1 MGNTKKLR
9 MRTIDEGV
17 SLWHL
22 CTPGNETAGVIF
34 RQREDFVFGMNM
46 MALCAHLHSEK
57 VELYTFQLMSN
68 HVHILLQ
75 GEPDHITDFFNDFK
89 ARIGRYL
96 REQGRQTDMK
106 GFEATLHPILNITY
120 LRNVLAY
127 INRNGFLVDL
137 WETPFTYPWG
147 ANSFYFNKYTGIFK
161 RTFLKDISVRAKRK
175 IFHTHECSFPE
186 NYYMIWDYVSPE
198 CYCSIKKGERLFQ
211 NAHDYFQLISRQVE
225 SFADIARTLGDK
237 LFYTDEQLNDASID
251 IAKKL
256 FDTAK
261 LTTLDKSQKL
271 EMAKQLRFRYN
282 ASVSQIRRIL
292 HIEERILQNMFPENV
307 RK

>member
-1 MGNTKKLR
+1 MKTENLHITE
-9 MRTIDEGV
+9 IDESV
-17 SLWHL
+17 PLWHL
-22 CTPGNETAGVIF
+22 CTPGDETAGVIF
-34 RQREDFVFGMNM
+34 RKREDFVFGMNM

-57 VELYTFQLMSN
+57 VELITFQLMSN

-75 GEPDHITDFFNDFK
+75 GEQQDANDFFSDFK
-89 ARIGRYL
+89 SRIGRYL
-96 REQGRQTDMK
+96 RGQGRQSDMK

-137 WETPFTYPWG
+137 WETPFSYPWG
-147 ANSFYFNKYTGIFK
+147 ANSFYFNKYTSIFNK
-161 RTFLKDISVRAKRK
+161 TPLKNIPVRAKRK
-175 IFHTHECSFPE
+175 IFRTHECSFPE

-198 CYCSIKKGERLFQ
+198 CYCSIKKGESLFQ

-237 LFYTDEQLNDASID
+237 LFYTDEQLNDAAID
-251 IAKKL
+251 IAKRL

-261 LTTLDKSQKL
+261 LSTLDKSQKL

-292 HIEERILQNMFPENV
+292 HMEERILQNMFPENV

>member
-1 MGNTKKLR
+1 
-9 MRTIDEGV
+9 
-17 SLWHL
+17 
-22 CTPGNETAGVIF
+22 
-34 RQREDFVFGMNM
+34 M

-127 INRNGFLVDL
+127 INRNGFLVDQ

-147 ANSFYFNKYTGIFK
+147 ANSFYFNKHTGIFK

-175 IFHTHECSFPE
+175 IFRTHECTFPE